1 MTEFWIWFFWTH
13 LNESISPINSY
24 PLRIPYNG
32 PIGPFWLINSI
43 PWIQNIEFSSIFS
56 QEFILWIHVYEI
68 RFMNSDLIVYWYYEF
83 LYVNLFTYVFKETFE
98 FIYMNSYTH
107 EFMYSFHIW
116 VHLDYEF
123 IWSFHIWIRICM
135 NSYEFIHMNSCK
147 IWNPMNSHFSWIH
160 TSIQGYQVS
169 KCCRRQL
176 KNRLPLGYS
185 DAWEDDWSLGREGRT
200 ACQKSCAWISRRRA
214 PVSALSNL
222 YN

>member
-68 RFMNSDLIVYWYYEF
+68 RFMNSDLIVNWYYEF

-107 EFMYSFHIW
+107 EFMYSFHIHIMIMW
-116 VHLDYEF
+116 IHMSTNPYIWIHIWIYINYEF
-123 IWSFHIWIRICM
+123 IWIFHIWTHMFHEFI
-135 NSYEFIHMNSCK
+135 YEFGCTK
-147 IWNPMNSHFSWIH
+147 VPD
-160 TSIQGYQVS
+160 G
-169 KCCRRQL
+169 KRRVL
-176 KNRLPLGYS
+176 TGERRPHPVLCLLPLP
-185 DAWEDDWSLGREGRT
+185 
-200 ACQKSCAWISRRRA
+200 CQAAVRLRH
-214 PVSALSNL
+214 L
-222 YN
+222 